1 MTDRMGLLDAY
12 FLYAEDNGVNHMHL
26 GALITMDG
34 EPPAHDDVLAL
45 LTGKLVNIPRYRQ
58 VVMGVPLHLGRPVWV
73 DDTTFD
79 IGYHVRRAALPQ
91 PGDKQQLRQ
100 LFERVMSQR
109 LDRTRPLWELWLVEG
124 LADGGWA
131 LISKTH
137 HAMVDGVSGTELMG
151 QLFTTDPDPHEVH
164 AADDAEFVPHTRR
177 PLQLAVDAI
186 VDLLA
191 SPRDQWRAVRAAFN
205 DPHAL
210 LDTATAA
217 IGSASRVARP
227 NAAASLNGP
236 VGPSRRYA
244 FDYRSLDDIRIIRQA
259 FGGTINDVVL
269 AAATNGFRELLLSRG
284 EPVDGRVIR
293 TLIPVATHARD
304 AHGTA
309 IGDGHIGNRVSGL
322 FAELPVGISDPVA
335 RLANI
340 TEQLHHLKGSGHAEA
355 GSVLTVLSERSP
367 DALFAL
373 GVRANA
379 RARQANINTTVTN
392 VPGPRVPLY
401 MLGRT
406 VTRIYAYPPPFPVGA
421 RTAIGVYS
429 YGGNVQFG
437 VTGDYSSVPDV
448 DVICDGMQDGFTAI
462 LAAANDAAH
471 TGR

>member
-1 MTDRMGLLDAY
+1 
-12 FLYAEDNGVNHMHL
+12 
-26 GALITMDG
+26 
-34 EPPAHDDVLAL
+34 
-45 LTGKLVNIPRYRQ
+45 
-58 VVMGVPLHLGRPVWV
+58 
-73 DDTTFD
+73 
-79 IGYHVRRAALPQ
+79 
-91 PGDKQQLRQ
+91 
-100 LFERVMSQR
+100 
-109 LDRTRPLWELWLVEG
+109 
-124 LADGGWA
+124 
-131 LISKTH
+131 
-137 HAMVDGVSGTELMG
+137 MVDGVSGTELMG

-177 PLQLAVDAI
+177 PLQLAADAI

-191 SPRDQWRAVRAAFN
+191 SPRDQWRAVPRSTIRR
-205 DPHAL
+205 P
-210 LDTATAA
+210 
-217 IGSASRVARP
+217 ARHRHRRHRFRESSGP
-227 NAAASLNGP
+227 TQRRRLLNGP
-236 VGPSRRYA
+236 VGPNRRYA
-244 FDYRSLDDIRIIRQA
+244 FDYRSLDDIHTIRQA

-269 AAATNGFRELLLSRG
+269 AAAANGFRELLLSRG

-471 TGR
+471 RTLTPDCINAAFVHPLTATLPGDLTGRTRRSYPPIQKAHCLDHNASAIAAADPDRRARGGADLSGVRCSSPPGLPGSAV